1 MQRVF
6 VATVALGA
14 LAGIQLFFL
23 SEDTDRFFA
32 WTINSPLTAAFLGAC
47 YWASI
52 PLVALSSRQQLW
64 AHARIG
70 FPAVLTLLVV
80 LLGVTLR
87 HLDRFH
93 MDSYTGWT
101 WLAVYT
107 LLPPIMLVVLAGQ
120 LRAPGGDPPRFS
132 PMSGWVRGALRLQVA
147 VMLVLGAGLLLFP
160 ATVGPWWPW
169 ALTTLTA
176 RAIGGWL
183 VAIAVT
189 TIHSTIEN
197 DWTRLRAPF
206 VSYAALA
213 ALQVVALARYGD
225 EIDWDRPKGWLYMAF
240 LASVLGLGLYGWRQS
255 GLGRSSE

>member
-23 SEDTDRFFA
+23 TEDTERFFA

-47 YWASI
+47 YWASV
-52 PLVALSSRQQLW
+52 PLVALCSRQRLW
-64 AHARIG
+64 ARARIG

-101 WLAVYT
+101 WLAVYV
-107 LLPPIMLVVLAGQ
+107 LLPPIMLAVLAGQ
-120 LRAPGGDPPRFS
+120 LRVPGGDPPRVAR
-132 PMSGWVRGALRLQVA
+132 MSGGLRGVLWLQATVMVA
-147 VMLVLGAGLLLFP
+147 LGAGLLLFP

-169 ALTTLTA
+169 TLTTLTA
-176 RAIGGWL
+176 RAVGGWL
-183 VAIAVT
+183 FAIGVT
-189 TIHSTIEN
+189 TIHSTLED
-197 DWTRLRAPF
+197 DWRRLRPPF
-206 VSYAALA
+206 VSYTALA
-213 ALQVVALARYGD
+213 VLQFVALARYG
-225 EIDWDRPKGWLYMAF
+225 EEVDWDHAKGWLYAAF
-240 LASVLGLGLYGWRQS
+240 LASVLALGAYGWR
-255 GLGRSSE
+255 RSSE